1 MHPLSRR
8 SFVFSA
14 VALLR
19 AQQEPKFS
27 SDVKVVNVYAT
38 VRDKKG
44 QIIRDLA
51 KDDFALQE
59 DTHPQTIRYFSRE
72 TDLPLT
78 LGLVIDTSGSQRRV
92 LPDES
97 RASYRFLKQVLRE
110 DKDMAFVIHFDREVE
125 LLQDLTNSRKKLED
139 SLSDLHVGGTSQQ
152 RSGRGGGGYPPSG
165 QRGQRVGG
173 TALYDAV
180 LLSSDEIMRK
190 QSGRKAI
197 IILSDGVDNASKVTV
212 SAAIESAQ
220 RTDTLA
226 YSILF
231 SDEQAY
237 GNQNY
242 GGYPGGMGR
251 RGRGGRMPM
260 PAPTRPNGKKILE
273 RISKETGARMFEVTK
288 KQPIEKVFDLIQEE
302 LRNQYSL
309 GYTSDQP
316 QGASYR
322 RIRLTVKQK
331 GMIVQA
337 RDGYYAS

>member
-1 MHPLSRR
+1 MHPLTRR

-27 SDVKVVNVYAT
+27 ADVKVVSVYAT
-38 VRDKKG
+38 VRNKKG
-44 QIIRDLA
+44 QIVNDLA
-51 KDDFALQE
+51 KDDFAIQE
-59 DTHPQTIRYFSRE
+59 DNHPQTIRYFSRE

-78 LGLVIDTSGSQRRV
+78 LGLLIDTSGSQRRV

-97 RASYRFLKQVLRE
+97 HASYRFLQQVLRE

-139 SLSDLHVGGTSQQ
+139 SLSDLHVGQQ
-152 RSGRGGGGYPPSG
+152 RGGGGGGGYPSG
-165 QRGQRVGG
+165 QGG
-173 TALYDAV
+173 RRMGNTALYDAV
-180 LLSSDEIMRK
+180 LLGSDEIMKK
-190 QSGRKAI
+190 QSGRKAV
-197 IILSDGVDNASKVTV
+197 IILSDGVDNASKV
-212 SAAIESAQ
+212 SIEAAIESAQ

-237 GNQNY
+237 GNQYY
-242 GGYPGGMGR
+242 GGYPGSMGR

-260 PAPTRPNGKKILE
+260 PAPSRPNGKKILE

-288 KQPIEKVFDLIQEE
+288 KQPIEKVFELIQEE

-316 QGASYR
+316 QGPSYR
-322 RIRLTVKQK
+322 RIHLTVKQK

-337 RDGYYAS
+337 RDGYYAT

>member
-19 AQQEPKFS
+19 AQQEPKYS
-27 SDVKVVNVYAT
+27 SDVKVVSVYAT
-38 VRDKKG
+38 VRNKKG
-44 QIIRDLA
+44 QIVSDLA

-78 LGLVIDTSGSQRRV
+78 LGLLIDTSGSQRRV

-139 SLSDLHVGGTSQQ
+139 SLSDLRVGQQQ
-152 RSGRGGGGYPPSG
+152 RGGGGGGGGYPSG
-165 QRGQRVGG
+165 QGG
-173 TALYDAV
+173 RRMGNTALYDAV
-180 LLSSDEIMRK
+180 LLGSDELMKK
-190 QSGRKAI
+190 QSGRKAVV
-197 IILSDGVDNASKVTV
+197 ILSDGVDNASKV
-212 SAAIESAQ
+212 SIEAAIESAQ

-231 SDEQAY
+231 SDEQGY
-237 GNQNY
+237 PNQNY

-251 RGRGGRMPM
+251 RRGGRMPM
-260 PAPTRPNGKKILE
+260 PPPSRPNGKKILD

-316 QGASYR
+316 QGQSYR
-322 RIRLTVKQK
+322 RIHLTVKQK